1 DISES
6 KINHDR
12 HENQRASFFCRSVF
26 FTSIIYL
33 FIYSSC
39 YSQYHAGIGGRVAKF
54 NSGLTMKYFFRPDNA
69 TGISVLIA
77 HSKIS
82 KGGWVISPIYENQL
96 PFHIPIIQL

>member
-1 DISES
+1 MMDSGIAES
-6 KINHDR
+6 KINHDKR
-12 HENQRASFFCRSVF
+12 TSFFYWRIF
-26 FTSIIYL
+26 FTGIIYV

-77 HSKIS
+77 HSKFLKAAGLFLLFMRTS
-82 KGGWVISPIYENQL
+82 FRSTFL
-96 PFHIPIIQL
+96 